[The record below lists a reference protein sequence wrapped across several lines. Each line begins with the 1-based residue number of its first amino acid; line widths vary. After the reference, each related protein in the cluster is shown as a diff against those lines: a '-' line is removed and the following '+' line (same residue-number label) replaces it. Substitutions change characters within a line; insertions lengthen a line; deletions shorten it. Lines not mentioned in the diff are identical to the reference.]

1 MAWRQQQQ
9 SWQARPA
16 GNASWQQQQQQ
27 NNKWGQQS
35 ANVAPNVPTTV
46 PPANAKESFVVSTSG
61 KDSEE
66 VVIRTLVGEY
76 AESGSNHGR
85 KVFKK
90 VADGRAEAVD
100 VFMYYWDSRD
110 GPSFEGW
117 WFGNKLGG
125 TQVWSHNA
133 SASLTPPLSGWKI
146 PWDGTVRNTL
156 SVANKA
162 DQQKNEAQTKLKN
175 MTTEVNSVSTAAKG
189 ALDQAK
195 AAAADYTS
203 SEGLKEAETL
213 LQPQLS
219 ALAEAM
225 KQLTDAQRAGSNQ
238 ETLRQVQQMRSG
250 LQALMSAI
258 NVELGKVRSSKQK
271 AEQSEKQKALEE
283 RDMTVFQEILPEAVS
298 KANAAEDAVEKAVI
312 TSEMIAAGGD
322 DLDEVRQ
329 AVGATEQAV
338 QEAQKAMGEARI
350 FLNAKQAAAR
360 RYESEKVKAKAIQ
373 ELGQLQ
379 QQLQEA
385 QGKLSPLKNV
395 RQEFVQRTAAQKMM
409 QEVLEKLSPAE
420 VDVDRAEEA
429 TQMLTSEE
437 GASKEL
443 MVQAQQAVAKAGE
456 HVQSVVRFI
465 EAKKKSAVGLAKEEL
480 GKMEERARQSV
491 QRLAN
496 LKNSQKEAT
505 EKVGLEVLV
514 KEAAEKLQT
523 VQDTVAKAAD
533 AEGPFL
539 MGVEELPLDETLAA
553 VKAVETA
560 STAANTAASIARMF
574 IATKLVEAKRFTPEL
589 SKEAQTKLKAFQSDL
604 ETHTKRLN
612 ELKKATAERKKAVTV
627 REAEHEVKKAEELG
641 KAVAEAAKALMDD
654 EKLTQLS
661 SEEIRAASEATIK
674 AEQAATNHLTETR
687 KYITARQIEA
697 KGREA
702 SSELS
707 SELIKYEARLRVVST
722 EIGKYKKVSAS
733 VDSRLKAKKSVED
746 CNSKVKAVE
755 QKFEKLTELADAID
769 HPKEDPEAK
778 DEAKDGEAKDGEAKD
793 GETKDAETKDGDGE
807 EKISKNRK
815 LTSKEK
821 VQKAL
826 KEAEA
831 AAAEVQAAI
840 KSAARFID
848 MQIKV
853 TPAAA
858 KEVEKLKPRLDE
870 LQETLDKTVSG
881 MRERSEK
888 VLVDSIVKDSASRVN
903 DVDEA
908 IKKMQKAEEPFNG
921 DIEPEKV
928 SESLSNLELATQ
940 AATQALSGA
949 KTFVGVKKLACK
961 RLAEGSKKSAE
972 EQLSSVVAKLDE
984 LAKTLAASK
993 KAMQERKQDLVKKEV
1008 EGKVLE
1014 AEKKLQASE
1023 EAMKALAEFDAP
1035 APAEGEEAKAEGAEG
1050 ADGAEGAEGTKPAA
1064 AAAPAVLRPDEMKAA
1079 CEKAGNA
1086 QTEARQVVVA
1096 AQKLL
1101 LSRQK
1106 DAKNGSGSPSVLE
1119 EINRQLEQLSKF
1131 LASLDK
1137 HRAAVK
1143 EQEHKFVAQRLL
1155 KDGSDQI
1162 AKLEKMFEATT
1173 ERAKLLTEDGGM
1185 SGVVFLSHAV
1195 DCLKGMM
1202 KKSSKTPKELFGELS
1217 GGKEEMPEAAFL
1229 ATLKSLEETAPD
1241 EMTLSEE
1248 QIQLAFKRLS
1258 GGKEGVSESAFLDEF
1273 RVRYFCTST
1282 VTMTDGL
1289 VIKGGKT
1296 VRKVDVNEILEG
1308 LEEQIKEENLGLMR
1322 VKVKAEKDGKEGYVT
1337 VAGNQ
1342 GTVFLENY
1350 TAYAA
1355 FQKSLESELKML
1367 QEATKEATK
1376 YIDAKVEELRQ
1387 VRVGPL
1393 FETKSDL
1400 AKMKPRVLKVQQGF
1414 SDLKKKVTQAE
1425 MKLNAAM
1432 EDEKKRRL
1440 EAADR
1445 KAAADLVEDVVKM
1458 AGVEEEKL
1466 SKVYPQG
1473 EQLLQNL
1480 GDDENPLAAIE
1491 SLQKDLAS
1499 SQESL
1504 SLTTGKIREKMESI
1518 KGQTCKGPMS
1528 EARNSLVK
1536 LKVKVGAMENRCK
1549 KLSQQL
1555 RSARADLSLQ
1565 AEEALL
1571 KTLRIFARNEGLK
1584 ADELFKKLSKG
1595 ESAIKPEHLRELVER
1610 IPDAQLKAPQLDL
1623 ALDRFS
1629 AGLSKLA
1636 VLELAQ
1642 EFQKCVKEVALTT
1655 SLEVKDGKTVRKLL
1669 KGEVLEVLEVGRVDT
1684 ATGLSRLRC
1693 RAIID
1698 QKEGWVTSQGN
1709 AGSSF
1714 LSTCRKPYFCF
1725 DEESSL
1731 SAKFESDSEKLKDL
1745 QPGDVLEMLEGPRKE
1760 EPPEVLRM
1768 RGKTSKDGKNGW
1780 VTFREASGEEC
1791 FKLAKLLVCKQSIAL
1806 TTSFD
1811 IATGKALRKL
1821 DVGEALDLL
1830 EGPNEDS
1837 VRSLS
1842 RVKVLAKKDG
1852 KEGWV
1857 TVKGN
1862 QGTSY
1867 TEESDKH
1874 YVCIRPVSLEK
1885 TFPSGSAEVRRIEEE
1900 EVFEALEAP
1909 KAEKKEGIE
1918 RCRGR
1923 TLTDGT
1929 EGWFTMSS
1937 CSAWTPAYKCLSSTV
1952 LNDGPEISEEA
1963 KTLRKLDVGELL
1975 EAVDTPVLEKSAGL
1989 LRLQLRAQKD
1999 NLMGFATLRN
2009 EGTVFLQPLLDDVEK
2024 KPPAKS
2030 AVKLTEKKVA

>member
-1 MAWRQQQQ
+1 MPKAAATTAER
-9 SWQARPA
+9 SLRSRLPKRVAQA
-16 GNASWQQQQQQ
+16 QECLL
-27 NNKWGQQS
+27 
-35 ANVAPNVPTTV
+35 
-46 PPANAKESFVVSTSG
+46 KELKLFRDATRVM
-61 KDSEE
+61 SEE
-66 VVIRTLVGEY
+66 ERRHALRGLNSLVRPRSAPLHALPRISSSPLMAGSPVRLAGLRSRAEFNGTMGEVLDRDPDSHGQLLVRLFPEG
-76 AESGSNHGR
+76 ASQKLVWVDPGKLQLEASPMHTRAGKQWLTKPLKHLAHHSFKRGPNGGFFSCLDEHGSTM
-85 KVFKK
+85 

-100 VFMYYWDSRD
+100 VYMYYWDSRD

-133 SASLTPPLSGWKI
+133 SASLTPPPSGWKI
-146 PWDGTVRNTL
+146 PWDGSVRNTL

-162 DQQKNEAQTKLKN
+162 DQQKNEAQMKLKN

-456 HVQSVVRFI
+456 HVHSVVRFI

-480 GKMEERARQSV
+480 AKMEERARQSV

-496 LKNSQKEAT
+496 LKSSQKEAT

-674 AEQAATNHLTETR
+674 AEQAASNHLTETR

-733 VDSRLKAKKSVED
+733 VDSRLKAKKSLED

-793 GETKDAETKDGDGE
+793 GEAKDGEGDE
-807 EKISKNRK
+807 NASNNRK

-858 KEVEKLKPRLDE
+858 KDVEKLKPRLDE

-888 VLVDSIVKDSASRVN
+888 VMVDSIDSASRVN

-972 EQLSSVVAKLDE
+972 DQLSGIVAKLDE
-984 LAKTLAASK
+984 LAKTLAASKTLGQRHMMTCRWNVCNPREFKEKLDDFTSK

-1023 EAMKALAEFDAP
+1023 EAMKALAEFDTP
-1035 APAEGEEAKAEGAEG
+1035 AEAAEGEDSKAEEG
-1050 ADGAEGAEGTKPAA
+1050 AGWSKEPWDWDCWAEVSLKSIGTKAP
-1064 AAAPAVLRPDEMKAA
+1064 APAVLRPDEMKSA
-1079 CEKAGNA
+1079 CEKAGSA

-1106 DAKNGSGSPSVLE
+1106 DAKNGSGSPS

-1155 KDGSDQI
+1155 KDGI

-1173 ERAKLLTEDGGM
+1173 ERAALLTEDGGM

-1195 DCLKGMM
+1195 DCLKGLM
-1202 KKSSKTPKELFGELS
+1202 KKSSKTPKDRPL
-1217 GGKEEMPEAAFL
+1217 KE
-1229 ATLKSLEETAPD
+1229 
-1241 EMTLSEE
+1241 
-1248 QIQLAFKRLS
+1248 
-1258 GGKEGVSESAFLDEF
+1258 
-1273 RVRYFCTST
+1273 
-1282 VTMTDGL
+1282 
-1289 VIKGGKT
+1289 
-1296 VRKVDVNEILEG
+1296 
-1308 LEEQIKEENLGLMR
+1308 
-1322 VKVKAEKDGKEGYVT
+1322 
-1337 VAGNQ
+1337 
-1342 GTVFLENY
+1342 
-1350 TAYAA
+1350 
-1355 FQKSLESELKML
+1355 
-1367 QEATKEATK
+1367 
-1376 YIDAKVEELRQ
+1376 
-1387 VRVGPL
+1387 
-1393 FETKSDL
+1393 
-1400 AKMKPRVLKVQQGF
+1400 
-1414 SDLKKKVTQAE
+1414 
-1425 MKLNAAM
+1425 
-1432 EDEKKRRL
+1432 
-1440 EAADR
+1440 
-1445 KAAADLVEDVVKM
+1445 
-1458 AGVEEEKL
+1458 
-1466 SKVYPQG
+1466 
-1473 EQLLQNL
+1473 
-1480 GDDENPLAAIE
+1480 
-1491 SLQKDLAS
+1491 
-1499 SQESL
+1499 
-1504 SLTTGKIREKMESI
+1504 
-1518 KGQTCKGPMS
+1518 
-1528 EARNSLVK
+1528 
-1536 LKVKVGAMENRCK
+1536 
-1549 KLSQQL
+1549 
-1555 RSARADLSLQ
+1555 
-1565 AEEALL
+1565 
-1571 KTLRIFARNEGLK
+1571 
-1584 ADELFKKLSKG
+1584 
-1595 ESAIKPEHLRELVER
+1595 H
-1610 IPDAQLKAPQLDL
+1610 
-1623 ALDRFS
+1623 
-1629 AGLSKLA
+1629 
-1636 VLELAQ
+1636 
-1642 EFQKCVKEVALTT
+1642 
-1655 SLEVKDGKTVRKLL
+1655 
-1669 KGEVLEVLEVGRVDT
+1669 
-1684 ATGLSRLRC
+1684 
-1693 RAIID
+1693 
-1698 QKEGWVTSQGN
+1698 
-1709 AGSSF
+1709 
-1714 LSTCRKPYFCF
+1714 
-1725 DEESSL
+1725 
-1731 SAKFESDSEKLKDL
+1731 
-1745 QPGDVLEMLEGPRKE
+1745 
-1760 EPPEVLRM
+1760 
-1768 RGKTSKDGKNGW
+1768 
-1780 VTFREASGEEC
+1780 
-1791 FKLAKLLVCKQSIAL
+1791 
-1806 TTSFD
+1806 
-1811 IATGKALRKL
+1811 
-1821 DVGEALDLL
+1821 
-1830 EGPNEDS
+1830 
-1837 VRSLS
+1837 
-1842 RVKVLAKKDG
+1842 
-1852 KEGWV
+1852 
-1857 TVKGN
+1857 
-1862 QGTSY
+1862 
-1867 TEESDKH
+1867 
-1874 YVCIRPVSLEK
+1874 
-1885 TFPSGSAEVRRIEEE
+1885 
-1900 EVFEALEAP
+1900 
-1909 KAEKKEGIE
+1909 
-1918 RCRGR
+1918 
-1923 TLTDGT
+1923 
-1929 EGWFTMSS
+1929 
-1937 CSAWTPAYKCLSSTV
+1937 
-1952 LNDGPEISEEA
+1952 
-1963 KTLRKLDVGELL
+1963 
-1975 EAVDTPVLEKSAGL
+1975 
-1989 LRLQLRAQKD
+1989 
-1999 NLMGFATLRN
+1999 
-2009 EGTVFLQPLLDDVEK
+2009 EGTDFTTWNPSLD
-2024 KPPAKS
+2024 P
-2030 AVKLTEKKVA
+2030 

>member
-1 MAWRQQQQ
+1 MPKAAATTAERSLRSRLPKRVAQAQECLLKELKLFRDATRVMSEEERRHALRGLNSLVRPRSAPLHALPRISSSPLMAGSPVRL
-9 SWQARPA
+9 A
-16 GNASWQQQQQQ
+16 GLRSRAEFNGTRLDA
-27 NNKWGQQS
+27 
-35 ANVAPNVPTTV
+35 A
-46 PPANAKESFVVSTSG
+46 VVSAGPTMGEVLDRDPDSHGQLLVRLFPEGASQKLVWVDPG
-61 KDSEE
+61 KLQLEASPMHTRAGKQWLTKPLKHLAHHSFKRGPNGGFFSCLDEH
-66 VVIRTLVGEY
+66 
-76 AESGSNHGR
+76 GSTM
-85 KVFKK
+85 

-100 VFMYYWDSRD
+100 VYMYYWDSRD

-133 SASLTPPLSGWKI
+133 SASLTPPPSGWKI
-146 PWDGTVRNTL
+146 PWDGSVRNTL

-162 DQQKNEAQTKLKN
+162 DQQKNEAQMKLKN

-360 RYESEKVKAKAIQ
+360 FFGSLVATIFFDMTCSAHPETSRAMKSCADISAWCLPCHLFWSSKGKFHEPSVAKTDVETAATSNVIPFGITQAQALKMDASLTATSFGYVTAKYTLSAETELLPGLTYLKDFLTVDEEQALLAEVDGKLWDGDNKSRRTQQFGYGFHWRNRHSKALLRLPAPRDRMPQAALKPLVRLERQGHIPAVEFQQCIVNDYVGGQGIKPHRDREFFGELVLGISLLEPVVMDFKCIRTHQVRALLLEPRRYESEKVKAKAIQ

-456 HVQSVVRFI
+456 HVHSVVRFI

-480 GKMEERARQSV
+480 AKMEERARQSV

-496 LKNSQKEAT
+496 LKSSQKEAT

-674 AEQAATNHLTETR
+674 AEQAASNHLTETR

-733 VDSRLKAKKSVED
+733 VDSRLKAKKSLED

-793 GETKDAETKDGDGE
+793 GEAKDGEGDE
-807 EKISKNRK
+807 NASNNRK

-858 KEVEKLKPRLDE
+858 KDVEKLKPRLDE

-888 VLVDSIVKDSASRVN
+888 VMVDSIDSASRVN

-972 EQLSSVVAKLDE
+972 DQLSGIVAKLDE
-984 LAKTLAASK
+984 LAKTLAASKTLGQRHMMTCRWNVCNPREFKEKLDDFTSK

-1023 EAMKALAEFDAP
+1023 EAMKALAEFDTP
-1035 APAEGEEAKAEGAEG
+1035 AEAAEGEDSKAEEG
-1050 ADGAEGAEGTKPAA
+1050 AGWSKEPWDWDCWAEVSLKSIGTKAP
-1064 AAAPAVLRPDEMKAA
+1064 APAVLRPDEMKSA
-1079 CEKAGNA
+1079 CEKAGSA

-1106 DAKNGSGSPSVLE
+1106 DAKNGSGSPS

-1155 KDGSDQI
+1155 KDGI

-1173 ERAKLLTEDGGM
+1173 ERAALLTEDGGM

-1195 DCLKGMM
+1195 DCLKGLM
-1202 KKSSKTPKELFGELS
+1202 KKSSKTPKDRPL
-1217 GGKEEMPEAAFL
+1217 KE
-1229 ATLKSLEETAPD
+1229 
-1241 EMTLSEE
+1241 
-1248 QIQLAFKRLS
+1248 
-1258 GGKEGVSESAFLDEF
+1258 
-1273 RVRYFCTST
+1273 
-1282 VTMTDGL
+1282 
-1289 VIKGGKT
+1289 
-1296 VRKVDVNEILEG
+1296 
-1308 LEEQIKEENLGLMR
+1308 
-1322 VKVKAEKDGKEGYVT
+1322 
-1337 VAGNQ
+1337 
-1342 GTVFLENY
+1342 
-1350 TAYAA
+1350 
-1355 FQKSLESELKML
+1355 
-1367 QEATKEATK
+1367 
-1376 YIDAKVEELRQ
+1376 
-1387 VRVGPL
+1387 
-1393 FETKSDL
+1393 
-1400 AKMKPRVLKVQQGF
+1400 
-1414 SDLKKKVTQAE
+1414 
-1425 MKLNAAM
+1425 
-1432 EDEKKRRL
+1432 
-1440 EAADR
+1440 
-1445 KAAADLVEDVVKM
+1445 
-1458 AGVEEEKL
+1458 
-1466 SKVYPQG
+1466 
-1473 EQLLQNL
+1473 
-1480 GDDENPLAAIE
+1480 
-1491 SLQKDLAS
+1491 
-1499 SQESL
+1499 
-1504 SLTTGKIREKMESI
+1504 
-1518 KGQTCKGPMS
+1518 
-1528 EARNSLVK
+1528 
-1536 LKVKVGAMENRCK
+1536 
-1549 KLSQQL
+1549 
-1555 RSARADLSLQ
+1555 
-1565 AEEALL
+1565 
-1571 KTLRIFARNEGLK
+1571 
-1584 ADELFKKLSKG
+1584 
-1595 ESAIKPEHLRELVER
+1595 H
-1610 IPDAQLKAPQLDL
+1610 
-1623 ALDRFS
+1623 
-1629 AGLSKLA
+1629 
-1636 VLELAQ
+1636 
-1642 EFQKCVKEVALTT
+1642 
-1655 SLEVKDGKTVRKLL
+1655 
-1669 KGEVLEVLEVGRVDT
+1669 
-1684 ATGLSRLRC
+1684 
-1693 RAIID
+1693 
-1698 QKEGWVTSQGN
+1698 
-1709 AGSSF
+1709 
-1714 LSTCRKPYFCF
+1714 
-1725 DEESSL
+1725 
-1731 SAKFESDSEKLKDL
+1731 
-1745 QPGDVLEMLEGPRKE
+1745 
-1760 EPPEVLRM
+1760 
-1768 RGKTSKDGKNGW
+1768 
-1780 VTFREASGEEC
+1780 
-1791 FKLAKLLVCKQSIAL
+1791 
-1806 TTSFD
+1806 
-1811 IATGKALRKL
+1811 
-1821 DVGEALDLL
+1821 
-1830 EGPNEDS
+1830 
-1837 VRSLS
+1837 
-1842 RVKVLAKKDG
+1842 
-1852 KEGWV
+1852 
-1857 TVKGN
+1857 
-1862 QGTSY
+1862 
-1867 TEESDKH
+1867 
-1874 YVCIRPVSLEK
+1874 
-1885 TFPSGSAEVRRIEEE
+1885 
-1900 EVFEALEAP
+1900 
-1909 KAEKKEGIE
+1909 
-1918 RCRGR
+1918 
-1923 TLTDGT
+1923 
-1929 EGWFTMSS
+1929 
-1937 CSAWTPAYKCLSSTV
+1937 
-1952 LNDGPEISEEA
+1952 
-1963 KTLRKLDVGELL
+1963 
-1975 EAVDTPVLEKSAGL
+1975 
-1989 LRLQLRAQKD
+1989 
-1999 NLMGFATLRN
+1999 
-2009 EGTVFLQPLLDDVEK
+2009 EGTDFTTWNPSLD
-2024 KPPAKS
+2024 P
-2030 AVKLTEKKVA
+2030 

>member
-1 MAWRQQQQ
+1 MAWRQQQN
-9 SWQARPA
+9 WQARPA
-16 GNASWQQQQQQ
+16 GATSWQPQ
-27 NNKWGQQS
+27 NTKWGQQS
-35 ANVAPNVPTTV
+35 NVAPAVPATVPVPT
-46 PPANAKESFVVSTSG
+46 KESFVVSTSG

-66 VVIRTLVGEY
+66 VVVRTLVGEY
-76 AESGSNHGR
+76 TESGSNHGR

-100 VFMYYWDSRD
+100 VYMYYWDSRD

-133 SASLTPPLSGWKI
+133 SGSLTPPPSGWKI
-146 PWDGTVRNTL
+146 PWDGSVRATL
-156 SVANKA
+156 SVTNKA
-162 DQQKNEAQTKLKN
+162 EQQKNEAQMKLKN
-175 MTTEVNSVSTAAKG
+175 MTTDVNSVSTAAKG

-203 SEGLKEAETL
+203 SEGLKDAETL

-219 ALAEAM
+219 SLAEAM

-385 QGKLSPLKNV
+385 QQKLVPLKNV

-456 HVQSVVRFI
+456 HVNTVVRFI
-465 EAKKKSAVGLAKEEL
+465 ESKKKNAVGLAKEEL
-480 GKMEERARQSV
+480 QKMEDRARQSV
-491 QRLAN
+491 QRLVD
-496 LKNSQKEAT
+496 LKTSQKEAT

-523 VQDTVAKAAD
+523 VQETVAKAAD

-612 ELKKATAERKKAVTV
+612 ELKKSTAERKKAVTM

-641 KAVAEAAKALMDD
+641 KAVAEAAKSLMDD

-661 SEEIRAASEATIK
+661 SEEIRAASEGTIK
-674 AEQAATNHLTETR
+674 AEQAASTHLTETR

-707 SELIKYEARLRVVST
+707 SELIKYEARLRVVAT

-746 CNSKVKAVE
+746 CHAKVKAVE

-769 HPKEDPEAK
+769 NPKEDGEVKDGEAK
-778 DEAKDGEAKDGEAKD
+778 DGEAKDGEAKDGEAKDGEAKD
-793 GETKDAETKDGDGE
+793 GETKAVP
-807 EKISKNRK
+807 SKK
-815 LTSKEK
+815 LTGKEK
-821 VQKAL
+821 VREAL

-831 AAAEVQAAI
+831 AAAEMQAAI
-840 KSAARFID
+840 KSAMRFID
-848 MQIKV
+848 MQMKV
-853 TPAAA
+853 TPTAA
-858 KEVEKLKPRLDE
+858 KDVEKLKPRLEE
-870 LQETLDKTVSG
+870 LQESLDRTVAS

-888 VLVDSIVKDSASRVN
+888 VIVDGIVKDSATRVN
-903 DVDEA
+903 DVEQA
-908 IKKMQKAEEPFNG
+908 IKKMQEAEEPFKT
-921 DIEPEKV
+921 DIEAEKV
-928 SESLSNLELATQ
+928 SECLSNLESATQSATQ
-940 AATQALSGA
+940 AVSGA

-961 RLAEGSKKSAE
+961 RLAEGSKKAAE
-972 EQLSSVVAKLDE
+972 EQLSGIVTKLDE

-993 KAMQERKQDLVKKEV
+993 KDMNQRKQDLVKKEV

-1014 AEKKLQASE
+1014 AEKKVQASE
-1023 EAMKALAEFDAP
+1023 EATTALAKFGEKP
-1035 APAEGEEAKAEGAEG
+1035 PEGEEAEVQDTVPTDVMK
-1050 ADGAEGAEGTKPAA
+1050 
-1064 AAAPAVLRPDEMKAA
+1064 PDEMKSA
-1079 CEKAGNA
+1079 CEKADLA
-1086 QTEARQVVVA
+1086 QKEARNVVTA

-1106 DAKNGSGSPSVLE
+1106 DAKNGSGNPIVLE
-1119 EINRQLEQLSKF
+1119 EINRQLAKLGD
-1131 LASLDK
+1131 LVASLDK
-1137 HRAAVK
+1137 NRTAIK

-1155 KDGSDQI
+1155 KDGADQI
-1162 AKLEKMFEATT
+1162 TKLEKLLEASS
-1173 ERAKLLTEDGGM
+1173 ERAAMLTSEEDGGM
-1185 SGVVFLSHAV
+1185 TSVVFLSHAV
-1195 DCLKGMM
+1195 EGLKSLM
-1202 KKSSKTPKELFGELS
+1202 KRSSKTPKELFTDLS
-1217 GGKEEMPEAAFL
+1217 GGKELLEEASFTAK
-1229 ATLKSLEETAPD
+1229 LKSLEETAPND
-1241 EMTLSEE
+1241 LTLSEQ
-1248 QIQLAFKRLS
+1248 QIQQAFKRWS
-1258 GGKEGVSESAFLDEF
+1258 GGKEGVSESMFLDEF
-1273 RVRYFCTST
+1273 RTRYFCTAP

-1296 VRKVDVNEILEG
+1296 VRKVDINEILEG
-1308 LEEQIKEENLGLMR
+1308 LEEQTKEENLGLMR
-1322 VKVKAEKDGKEGYVT
+1322 VKVRAEKDEKEGYVT

-1355 FQKSLESELKML
+1355 FQKGLEQDLKNL
-1367 QEATKEATK
+1367 QDQIKEVVK
-1376 YIDAKVEELRQ
+1376 YLDDKVEELRK
-1387 VRVGPL
+1387 VREGPL
-1393 FETKSDL
+1393 FQTKGELSKL
-1400 AKMKPRVLKVQQGF
+1400 KPRVVKVQQAYAE
-1414 SDLKKKVTQAE
+1414 LKKKVTQAE
-1425 MKLNAAM
+1425 MKLSAAL

-1445 KAAADLVEDVVKM
+1445 KAAADLVEDVV
-1458 AGVEEEKL
+1458 ALAATDEEKL
-1466 SKVYPQG
+1466 SKVFPAA
-1473 EQLLQNL
+1473 EQVLANL
-1480 GDDENPLAAIE
+1480 GDKENPLDAIE
-1491 SLQKDLAS
+1491 TCQKDLSA

-1504 SLTTGKIREKMESI
+1504 SVTTGKIREKMEGI
-1518 KGQTCKGPMS
+1518 KGQTGKGPLS

-1536 LKVKVGAMENRCK
+1536 LKVKVGALENKCK
-1549 KLSQQL
+1549 KLLQGL
-1555 RSARADLSLQ
+1555 KAARAEMSVQ

-1571 KTLRIFARNEGLK
+1571 NTLRLHARKEGLN
-1584 ADELFKKLSKG
+1584 ADDLFKQLSKG
-1595 ESAIKPEHLRELVER
+1595 EAEIKQDNLKEFLQR
-1610 IPDAQLKAPQLDL
+1610 IPELQLQAPQLDL

-1629 AGLSKLA
+1629 AGLTKLA

-1655 SLEVKDGKTVRKLL
+1655 ALEVKDGKTVRKLL
-1669 KGEVLEVLEVGRVDT
+1669 KGEVLEVLEVGRLDT

-1714 LSTCRKPYFCF
+1714 LSNCRKPYMCCE
-1725 DEESSL
+1725 EESPFGAS
-1731 SAKFESDSEKLKDL
+1731 FESTSEKLKDL
-1745 QPGDVLEMLEGPRKE
+1745 QPGEVLEMLEGPRKE
-1760 EPPEVLRM
+1760 ELPELLRM
-1768 RGKTSKDGKNGW
+1768 RGKASKDGKSGW
-1780 VTFREASGEEC
+1780 VTFKEASGEEY
-1791 FKLAKLLVCKQSIAL
+1791 FRLAKLLVCKQSIAL

-1821 DVGEALDLL
+1821 DVGEALDIL

-1837 VRSLS
+1837 ARSLS

-1874 YVCIRPVSLEK
+1874 YVCTRSVSLESK
-1885 TFPSGSAEVRRIEEE
+1885 FASGSTEVRRIEEE

-1909 KAEKKEGIE
+1909 KAEKKDGIE

-1923 TLTDGT
+1923 TLTDGK
-1929 EGWFTMSS
+1929 EGWFTLSAKS
-1937 CSAWTPAYKCLSSTV
+1937 FAAWTPTYKCVASTV
-1952 LNDGPEISEEA
+1952 LNDGPDIKESKA
-1963 KTLRKLDVGELL
+1963 LRKLEPGEVL
-1975 EAVDTPVLEKSAGL
+1975 EALDTPIFEKSAGL
-1989 LRLQLRAQKD
+1989 LRLQLRTQKD
-1999 NLMGFATLRN
+1999 NLLGFATVRGSQ
-2009 EGTVFLQPLLDDVEK
+2009 GTALLQPLVDEVEK
-2024 KPPAKS
+2024 KPAAKS
-2030 AVKLTEKKVA
+2030 AVKQPDKNST